1 AEMLDAEAR
10 KDSVPARY
18 FKGLDQASHAPA
30 LGGTPLMVKA
40 QKAQGSDLVLAD
52 ADARALDQLS
62 AKVLA
67 EGRVGI
73 VP

>member
-1 AEMLDAEAR
+1 
-10 KDSVPARY
+10 
-18 FKGLDQASHAPA
+18 
-30 LGGTPLMVKA
+30 MVKA